1 MVKFFI
7 GAALVFSATM
17 ASAQLDGIPSNIG
30 GDLSEMQRL
39 QEELVKN
46 DSSVSSYA
54 GTVLEVNHIKGKQ
67 FEVIT
72 KKCSFKATK
81 GLFSDDVSIV
91 AGSKTCNK

>member
-1 MVKFFI
+1 MVKLFI
-7 GAALVFSATM
+7 GAALILSATM

-46 DSSVSSYA
+46 DSAVSKYA
-54 GTVLEVNHIKGKQ
+54 GTVEEVNHIKGKQ

-72 KKCSFKATK
+72 ENCTFKAKK
-81 GLFSDDVSIV
+81 GLFSDKVTIV
-91 AGSKTCNK
+91 PGSKKCN